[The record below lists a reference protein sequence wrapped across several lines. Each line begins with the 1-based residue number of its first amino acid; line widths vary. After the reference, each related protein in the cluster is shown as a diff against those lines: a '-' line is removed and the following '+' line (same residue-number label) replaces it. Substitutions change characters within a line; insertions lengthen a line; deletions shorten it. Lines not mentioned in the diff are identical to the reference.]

1 MMEEIKLEEWQRL
14 TVESLAGERER
25 LAKRIG
31 GINAALKHYTEE
43 WAGEDGSFE
52 FDQRPNGLY
61 LVTKNE
67 TDLAPAD

>member
-1 MMEEIKLEEWQRL
+1 MEEIKLESWQRL

-43 WAGEDGSFE
+43 WAEEEGSFE
-52 FDQRPNGLY
+52 FDQRPDGLY
-61 LVTKNE
+61 LVTKDE
-67 TDLAPAD
+67 TELAPAD